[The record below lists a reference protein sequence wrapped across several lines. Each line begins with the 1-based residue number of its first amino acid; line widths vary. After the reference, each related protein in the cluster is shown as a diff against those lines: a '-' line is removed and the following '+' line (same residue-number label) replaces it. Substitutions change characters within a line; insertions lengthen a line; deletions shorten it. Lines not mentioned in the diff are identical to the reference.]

1 MSAERAPERP
11 DDITGVDTTAE
22 PRERGALMQDTPRP
36 IPPALDRL
44 PSHLREAAIRSW
56 VAREE
61 DYRYLADR

>member
-1 MSAERAPERP
+1 MSAERAPKRP
-11 DDITGVDTTAE
+11 DDTTWGDTTAE
-22 PRERGALMQDTPRP
+22 PQDRGALILDTPRP

-44 PSHLREAAIRSW
+44 PPHLREAAIRSW